1 MRLLIEGWR
10 NISHSYALVN
20 QFQILALAR
29 MPGITLFHED
39 QGLPA
44 NWDAKKNPAGFPEA
58 DAALIA
64 GLAPPDGPV
73 DAVYRCAWPFHAG
86 DEADRR
92 RRITYIITEMGLGT
106 KSLIPADPAAFTR
119 GDRVVV
125 TPTAWSRD
133 RIVEHGIDPARIHLV
148 PHAVDAAAFR
158 PMADADRA
166 AVRARLGIAEDE
178 VLLLNV
184 GGAFWNK
191 GIDKLLEA
199 FAVLRARG
207 RRVRLVLKD
216 LSGLYGVGVKEIIAQ
231 TAPRC
236 PALLEENTI
245 SAISVIQGS
254 LEREALRELYC
265 AADAYVSPYR
275 AEGFN
280 LPVLEAIACARPV
293 IVTEG
298 GATADFCPAPL
309 ALTVAATPGT
319 LDREPSCPPGRY
331 LEPDLD
337 ALVAAIEGIA
347 PAMNLS
353 ESAMAARA
361 GVLSHFSWETAAK
374 GIVALAAEGAHATGE
389 FVPAPPRAAPTQE
402 EVLGLLARLHPRA
415 MATQAKVRIGNA
427 WDGGYVLPEAA
438 LRAEVVLSIGVG
450 NDVSFD
456 FAMAER
462 GAQVLQFDHT
472 VEGPPTAHATFHFRR
487 AGWGA
492 ASAGPLLSFVEL
504 HAATEA
510 MPGAHRML
518 KFDVEGAEYEAL
530 AAADADLLARYE
542 VIVCELHDINTIGT
556 AEGFA
561 RLERCL
567 AALTRHHEPVH
578 LHANNYAGMALV
590 QGVPVPQVIELAL
603 LRRDLD
609 GFAGPS
615 AEPMPGPLDRPNHP
629 ALPDLCLTPFGRMG
643 QAARAA

>member
-20 QFQILALAR
+20 QFQIVALAR

-44 NWDAKKNPAGFPEA
+44 NWDAKTNPAGFPAA

-64 GLAPPDGPV
+64 GLGPPDGPV
-73 DAVYRCAWPFHAG
+73 DAVYRCAWPFSAG
-86 DEADRR
+86 AAEDRR
-92 RRITYIITEMGLGT
+92 RRVTYMITEMGLGT

-133 RIVEHGIDPARIHLV
+133 RIVEHGIDPAGIHLV

-158 PMADADRA
+158 PMGRDERA

-191 GIDKLLEA
+191 GIDRLLEA

-216 LSGLYGVGVKEIIAQ
+216 LSGLYGVGVKETIAQ

-280 LPVLEAIACARPV
+280 LPVLEAISCARPV

-309 ALTVAATPGT
+309 ARTVAATPGT
-319 LDREPSCPPGRY
+319 LDREPGCPPGRY

-347 PAMNLS
+347 PGMNLS
-353 ESAMAARA
+353 ETAMAARA
-361 GVLSHFSWETAAK
+361 GVLAHFSWETAAR
-374 GIVALAAEGAHATGE
+374 GIMDLAAQGAHTAGE
-389 FVPAPPRAAPTQE
+389 FVPAPPRAAPSQP
-402 EVLGLLARLHPRA
+402 EVLDLLARMHPRA
-415 MATQAKVRIGNA
+415 MAAQRKVRVGNA

-472 VEGPPTAHATFHFRR
+472 VEAPPTAHPNFQFRR

-492 ASAGPLLSFVEL
+492 ETAGPLLSFAEL

-510 MPGAHRML
+510 VPGAHRML

-530 AAADADLLARYE
+530 AATDTAQLAAYE
-542 VIVCELHDINTIGT
+542 VIVCELHDLNAIGT
-556 AEGFA
+556 AEGFD
-561 RLERCL
+561 RLARCL
-567 AALTRHHEPVH
+567 DALTRHHEPVH

-590 QGVPVPQVIELAL
+590 QGVPVPQVVELTL

-609 GFAGPS
+609 AFGGPS
-615 AEPMPGPLDRPNHP
+615 GEPMPGPLDRPNHP
-629 ALPDLCLTPFGRMG
+629 ALPDLCLTPFGRMVEVG
-643 QAARAA
+643 RAA